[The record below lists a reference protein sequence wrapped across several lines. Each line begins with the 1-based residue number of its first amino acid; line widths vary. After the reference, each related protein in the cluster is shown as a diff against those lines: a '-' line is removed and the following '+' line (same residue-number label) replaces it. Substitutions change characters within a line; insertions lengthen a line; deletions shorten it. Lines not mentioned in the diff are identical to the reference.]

1 MKRETIHFIRL
12 CMKITCSHPP
22 LLISIK
28 FVWQSIYKSKRMID
42 YFVVAF
48 IKLFNT
54 TIQYVQNV
62 YQSFFGFLCWYCN
75 YSVRMCLIDRL
86 KQANDQANKLPSS
99 MPIKKNVIK
108 KKELRLSDL
117 RAQQWSTAIINL
129 YKIVSTWL
137 ARRSP

>member
-62 YQSFFGFLCWYCN
+62 YQSFFWFSL
-75 YSVRMCLIDRL
+75 LILQLLRPDVSHWQVKASKRPS
-86 KQANDQANKLPSS
+86 KQTTLVYADQ
-99 MPIKKNVIK
+99 KKRD
-108 KKELRLSDL
+108 KEKRIVAQRFACTTMIDSD
-117 RAQQWSTAIINL
+117 
-129 YKIVSTWL
+129 YKSL
-137 ARRSP
+137 